1 MSGHKAALRLRYRI
15 VTRAGD
21 PCRFPDGLAGLSS
34 SVTEALGMA
43 TAEPPT
49 SRSGAEADRGPTE
62 PLG

>member
-1 MSGHKAALRLRYRI
+1 MSDRKAALRLRYPI

-34 SVTEALGMA
+34 SGTEGLGAA

-49 SRSGAEADRGPTE
+49 SRCGAEADRGPTE
-62 PLG
+62 HLG